1 MMKKG
6 LLYAFVLMICVVAG
20 CKKDGQK
27 SKIYLVKQQITDASA
42 EGLPLDTANYTYD
55 DQNRI
60 IKITDG
66 THPNMVTFTIAYD
79 SENRVTTASK
89 YADNGNQ
96 IIEFDFFYNTG
107 SSGYI
112 FHGSSLADTAY
123 FTFNSKKQVSVIN
136 TKHSGS
142 QQFTYDGGGNVA
154 TTTAVNVDG
163 SIDLGDETS
172 FAYDNQKNPFSDI
185 PANNYFFMYIVKIGN
200 PSTLI
205 NNVVV
210 RDADRYTYKYNSAGF
225 PTSGSIATLTATS
238 AVTLYVYY
246 NYIVK

>member
-1 MMKKG
+1 MMKKS
-6 LLYAFVLMICVVAG
+6 LLYGFVLMVCMVAG
-20 CKKDGQK
+20 CKKDNPNNK
-27 SKIYLVKQQITDASA
+27 TYLVKQQITDASA
-42 EGLPLDTANYTYD
+42 EGVPLDTANYTYD
-55 DQNRI
+55 DKNRI
-60 IKITDG
+60 TKITDG
-66 THPNMVTFTIAYD
+66 THPNMVTFTMVYD
-79 SENRVTTASK
+79 SQNRVTTASK
-89 YADNGNQ
+89 YADNGNL

-123 FTFNSKKQVSVIN
+123 FTFNSKNQVTLIN

-142 QQFTYDGGGNVA
+142 QQFTYDSKGNVA
-154 TTTAVNVDG
+154 TTTAVNADG

-172 FAYDNQKNPFSDI
+172 FAYDNEKNPFSDI

-210 RDADRYTYKYNSAGF
+210 RDADTYTYNYNSAGF
-225 PTSGSIATLTATS
+225 PTSASIATLTATS
-238 AVTLYVYY
+238 AVTLYIYY